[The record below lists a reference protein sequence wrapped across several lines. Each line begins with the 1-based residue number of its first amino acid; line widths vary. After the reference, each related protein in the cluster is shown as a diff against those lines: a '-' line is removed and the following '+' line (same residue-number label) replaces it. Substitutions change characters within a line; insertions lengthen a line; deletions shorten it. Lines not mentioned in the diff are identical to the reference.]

1 VTART
6 TRGKGLVERS
16 PKVIKQWKSFN
27 SASRDRKGVANVN
40 RSLAVAA
47 RQAQNDTF
55 SGLAGEETLASTT
68 TSNVACTVCGCV
80 CDDLRVTTDGQRVT
94 KAEGACSLA
103 EPWFLSQNSSHPP
116 AAEVDGVS
124 VEPAVAFDRAAEI
137 LKAAKYPLIF
147 GLSRSTTEGQRAAT
161 ELADRIG
168 ATIDTTASTGHA
180 PSLIALQQVG
190 ESTST
195 LGEIKNR
202 ADLVIFWGSD
212 PVRTHP
218 RHLERYSLEAKGRW
232 IPNGRAD
239 RFLVVV
245 DEEETETAKQ
255 ADLFI
260 RVPPGKHWEMLWE
273 LRLLCREG
281 VKGRTGERVTESE
294 QPSSPVHPFSPS
306 PLLSDLAAR
315 MKSCRCGVI
324 FFGSGL
330 TTTKLAHRTIEAL
343 LQLATDLNQF
353 TRFYVRRMRRYGD
366 VAGADSVLAWQTGYP
381 FGVNLSRGYPRY
393 NPGEFTAPEMLSRR
407 EPDACLLV
415 GGETATGF
423 PPEAVEHLRRIPV
436 IALDSPGISD
446 VVPPAVRF
454 TTAVYGVHRLGTA
467 YRMDEVPVPLRVLL
481 PTDYPSDADVL
492 NELLRRLE

>member
-1 VTART
+1 MPLAASHT
-6 TRGKGLVERS
+6 S
-16 PKVIKQWKSFN
+16 WK
-27 SASRDRKGVANVN
+27 ATV
-40 RSLAVAA
+40 
-47 RQAQNDTF
+47 
-55 SGLAGEETLASTT
+55 ASTT

-80 CDDLRVTTDGQRVT
+80 CDDLRVTVEGQRVT

-103 EPWFLSQNSSHPP
+103 EPWFLSQNASHPP
-116 AAEVDGVS
+116 AAEVDSVQ
-124 VEPAVAFDRAAEI
+124 VEPPVAFARAAEI

-161 ELADRIG
+161 ALADRIG

-180 PSLIALQQVG
+180 PSLMALQQVG

-202 ADLVIFWGSD
+202 ADLVVFWGSD

-232 IPNGRAD
+232 VPNGRAD

-245 DEEETETAKQ
+245 DENETETAKQ

-260 RVPPGKHWEMLWE
+260 PVPPGKHWETLWE
-273 LRLLCREG
+273 LRMLVAG
-281 VKGRTGERVTESE
+281 VATPERRD
-294 QPSSPVHPFSPS
+294 
-306 PLLSDLAAR
+306 DLVALAER

-343 LQLATDLNQF
+343 LQLATDLNEF

-393 NPGEFTAPEMLSRR
+393 NPGEFTGPEMLARG
-407 EPDACLLV
+407 EPDACLIV
-415 GGETATGF
+415 GGETAVDF
-423 PPEAVEHLRRIPV
+423 PPAAFDHLRRIPV
-436 IALDSPGISD
+436 ITLDSPGIPQL
-446 VVPPAVRF
+446 VPATVKF

-467 YRMDEVPVPLRVLL
+467 YRMDEVPIPLRMLL

-492 NELLRRLE
+492 NELLSRVE